1 MLAAVKKGRP
11 VNEADI
17 PPPVATGAS
26 SVKSGPAV
34 PQRPAPPVPSPPE
47 STPSDKPVPD
57 IVTPSSEEEKL
68 SSSTLPTRSIVPSPK
83 ETTEASAEQ
92 PHTDGLSFRIYKVIP
107 VMIQI
112 IKGNMFC
119 M

>member
-26 SVKSGPAV
+26 SAKSAPAV
-34 PQRPAPPVPSPPE
+34 PQRPPPPVPSPRE
-47 STPSDKPVPD
+47 STSSDRPVPD
-57 IVTPSSEEEKL
+57 IVTPGSEEGKL
-68 SSSTLPTRSIVPSPK
+68 SSSTQPTRSIVPSPK
-83 ETTEASAEQ
+83 EMNEASAKQ
-92 PHTDGLSFRIYKVIP
+92 PHTHGLSFRIYKVIP
-107 VMIQI
+107 VMIQT
-112 IKGNMFC
+112 IKGNVFC